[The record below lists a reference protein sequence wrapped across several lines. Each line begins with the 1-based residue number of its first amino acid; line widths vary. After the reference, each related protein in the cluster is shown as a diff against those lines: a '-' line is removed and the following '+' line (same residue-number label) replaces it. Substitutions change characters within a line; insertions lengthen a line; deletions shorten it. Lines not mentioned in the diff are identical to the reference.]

1 MTQQNP
7 ARDVIVI
14 GGGVI
19 GLSIAWELA
28 RHGVKVRV
36 LEQGSFGQEASW
48 AGAGMLPPGNPGQA
62 QTAEARLRAASH
74 QLWPEWTARLRDQTG
89 IDNGFHRCGGVE
101 VRLPDSTES
110 LDQKIAAWRAEG
122 VTADPLNAN
131 ELRQLLPPLN
141 SQITEGYLLPE
152 LGQVRNPRHLK
163 ALLQA
168 CANAGVDMRP
178 GTPVTGFVRS
188 GERITAVKTLGE
200 ELQADEYIVAG
211 GAWSRDLML
220 RAGCDQDFEP
230 VRGQIVLLEC
240 QSSLFR
246 HVIEVGARY
255 LVPRLDSRILIGSTE
270 ERVGF
275 QKRTTASA
283 VAGLIEF
290 ARQLVP
296 ALGDA
301 RVERCWAGLRP
312 YAPGGLPRIGRV
324 PGTANLI
331 LAAGHFRAGLQLS
344 PMTAVLVRE
353 QILGQPGHEWA
364 RELAPVGN

>member
-1 MTQQNP
+1 MTQQNR
-7 ARDVIVI
+7 ARDVIVT

-28 RHGVKVRV
+28 RHGIQVRV

-48 AGAGMLPPGNPGQA
+48 AGAGMLPPGNPDVA

-74 QLWPEWTARLRDQTG
+74 QLWPEWTQRLRDQTG

-101 VRLPDSTES
+101 VRLPGSLES
-110 LDQKIAAWRAEG
+110 LEEKIAVWRAEG
-122 VTADPLNAN
+122 VIAV
-131 ELRQLLPPLN
+131 PLN
-141 SQITEGYLLPE
+141 SSELFHRIPVLNPEITDGYLLPE

-163 ALLQA
+163 ALYQA
-168 CANAGVDMRP
+168 CVQAGVDLRA
-178 GTPVTGFVRS
+178 GSPVIDFTWS
-188 GERITAVKTLGE
+188 GERVTAVKTLAE
-200 ELQADEYIVAG
+200 EHRADEVIVAG
-211 GAWSRDLML
+211 GAWSRNLMQ
-220 RAGCDQDFEP
+220 RAGHDQLFEP
-230 VRGQIVLLEC
+230 VRGQIVLLET

-255 LVPRLDSRILIGSTE
+255 LVPRLDGRVLVGSTE

-275 QKRTTASA
+275 QKRTTATGI
-283 VAGLIEF
+283 AGLIEF

-344 PMTAVLVRE
+344 PMTAVLIRE
-353 QILGQPGHEWA
+353 LILGQSSHEWA
-364 RELAPVGN
+364 GELAPL